1 MLTPPSSHSRRG
13 SGKSGPVRLVHAGR
27 LRVVEHADPPAGAA
41 DTHRRSADGHAR
53 GLLLPVAGRR
63 RP

>member
-27 LRVVEHADPPAGAA
+27 LRVVEHAYPPAGV
-41 DTHRRSADGHAR
+41 DTHCRSADGHAR